1 LRGRRTAM
9 SDYWNIEVAFADS
22 HAVPVRFNTA
32 ATGLGKALDPNADT
46 EDLPAESVVEVP
58 FWMVPPLVQRGMVT
72 PLLPAAF
79 RAAVRKE
86 IEAGPSSFDLR
97 TCCAHWYE
105 LAHRVNSLPG
115 EDHGLGPLSLQTFAA
130 RYRDVVVRHAWVQ
143 TDTSS
148 PAVMGM
154 TNEERVLVGLGRV
167 VSHLHE
173 RWALKPKEGV
183 GAQERGRKRPRV

>member
-1 LRGRRTAM
+1 MRTILPHH
-9 SDYWNIEVAFADS
+9 S
-22 HAVPVRFNTA
+22 
-32 ATGLGKALDPNADT
+32 LQ
-46 EDLPAESVVEVP
+46 LPAESVVEVP

-130 RYRDVVVRHAWVQ
+130 RYR
-143 TDTSS
+143 
-148 PAVMGM
+148 
-154 TNEERVLVGLGRV
+154 RV
-167 VSHLHE
+167 VGGL
-173 RWALKPKEGV
+173 WVAAGLALRSAGHARCTV
-183 GAQERGRKRPRV
+183 CSQGRGGASRLGANGHVLAG